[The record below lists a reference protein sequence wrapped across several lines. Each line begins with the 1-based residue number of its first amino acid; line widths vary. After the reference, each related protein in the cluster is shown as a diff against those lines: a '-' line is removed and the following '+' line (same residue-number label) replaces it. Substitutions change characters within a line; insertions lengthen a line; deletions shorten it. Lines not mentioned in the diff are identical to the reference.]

1 MSDFVTISDP
11 PANLL
16 RQASLFLDLDGT
28 VLELAD
34 SPHGVR
40 VGPDLVDLL
49 ELAQQKLSGRL
60 AVISGRSAVDVAGL
74 FPSLNLNIAGSHGLE
89 IRWADGRRNA
99 PVRGPA
105 VDEALATMQ
114 RFADPRQGL
123 LVEDKPF
130 GVALHYRLAPQLE
143 RECQALAEQLARD
156 TGLILQT
163 GKMVAELKTSAAHK
177 GDALDLFRF
186 GVKQANVYRSQRQ
199 TGASVLIADRDIA
212 VCVPIDPETNQVFA
226 LAVRAY
232 HIDQNDGSCHPL
244 IVRTATHHVGR
255 DPEIVA
261 PVRTNFRHRRPR
273 RCLKFLEKR
282 LSHRVGRYL
291 TRVQFTCHRVTPSDT
306 PRRLSAKV
314 RE

>member
-177 GDALDLFRF
+177 GDALDLFM
-186 GVKQANVYRSQRQ
+186 N
-199 TGASVLIADRDIA
+199 
-212 VCVPIDPETNQVFA
+212 DPVM
-226 LAVRAY
+226 
-232 HIDQNDGSCHPL
+232 HG
-244 IVRTATHHVGR
+244 G
-255 DPEIVA
+255 A
-261 PVRTNFRHRRPR
+261 PVFIGDDNTDEPAFVAAGARGGAGILVGKPRATAAGWRLESVSHTLAWLRTG
-273 RCLKFLEKR
+273 LG
-282 LSHRVGRYL
+282 V
-291 TRVQFTCHRVTPSDT
+291 VQ
-306 PRRLSAKV
+306 
-314 RE
+314 